1 MNKVFYKGLI
11 IAFLTF
17 SFTQNFY
24 GQKFGHINS
33 NDLLLLMPERKEA
46 EATLQ
51 KEAQELEK
59 TLTSMTEEYQKKL
72 SDYQSTVQT
81 MSDVLKETKAKEIQ
95 SIEQR
100 IQEFQVSAQEAL
112 QKREGE
118 LLQPIIEK
126 ARAAVKKVAEANKYS
141 YVFDSGLG
149 VLVHA
154 PEGDNLLPLVKTELG
169 LP

>member
-1 MNKVFYKGLI
+1 MNKVLFKGLI
-11 IAFLTF
+11 IALLTL
-17 SFTQNFY
+17 FTQDFY

-51 KEAQELEK
+51 KEAQELEA
-59 TLTSMTEEYQKKL
+59 TLTSMTKEYQEKVAI
-72 SDYQSTVQT
+72 YQKELPT
-81 MSDVLKETKAKEIQ
+81 MSDILKETKGKEIQ
-95 SIEQR
+95 SLEQR
-100 IQEFQVSAQEAL
+100 IQEFQVNAQDAL
-112 QKREGE
+112 QKREAE
-118 LLQPIIEK
+118 LLQPIIDK
-126 ARAAVKKVAEANKYS
+126 ARAAVKKVADDNKYS

-154 PEGDNLLPLVKTELG
+154 PEGDDLLPLVKTELG